1 MVRRLDGR
9 SWDNGVTVQG
19 SKHAVQG
26 GADERMT
33 MSHTLNTED
42 VPVAAVNLS
51 RINPEPGPYGM
62 SFGFDLTRMMGSIQE
77 AGMLNPPLI
86 IANQEGGRDVVSGYR
101 RMAAVRALGW
111 KQVFCRDLSAS
122 NLSPLEC
129 LKLNLHENLP
139 TRVFNDVEKGM
150 ILKRLS
156 RHAPAH
162 ELLHKY
168 MPLLGLSSHE
178 PTLQVYLLIDDLE
191 EPVKHSLAGSMIS
204 LQSVMLLLDMAPDAR
219 LAMWKCITD
228 LRLNSNYQ
236 RRLIEYALD
245 ISDLEGK
252 RAEQILAEGAVTA
265 ILKNQKLNNPQK
277 AKVLLAH
284 LHSRRNPRLAKSERA
299 FRLSVSRLKLP
310 DGVRISHPP
319 YFESPSFT
327 LEVSF
332 RDGEALRKKIIQLA
346 QMEGLENIRSPWLDE
361 K

>member
-1 MVRRLDGR
+1 
-9 SWDNGVTVQG
+9 
-19 SKHAVQG
+19 
-26 GADERMT
+26 MT
-33 MSHTLNTED
+33 MSQTFNAEN
-42 VPVAAVNLS
+42 VPITAVSLS

-86 IANQEGGRDVVSGYR
+86 IANQEGGWDVVSGYR

-111 KQVFCRDLSAS
+111 KEVLCRDLSAS

-139 TRVFNDVEKGM
+139 TRAFNEVEKGM

-156 RHAPAH
+156 RHTPAH
-162 ELLHKY
+162 ELLRKY

-191 EPVKHSLAGSMIS
+191 EPFKHSLAGSRIS
-204 LQSVMLLLDMAPDAR
+204 LQAVLLLLDMAPDAR

-236 RRLIEYALD
+236 KRLIEYAID
-245 ISDLEGK
+245 ISDMEGK
-252 RAEQILAEGAVTA
+252 TAEQILSEGDVTA
-265 ILKNQKLNNPQK
+265 ILKNQKLNSPQK
-277 AKVLLAH
+277 AKALLDH
-284 LHSRRNPRLAKSERA
+284 LHSRRNPRLARSERA
-299 FRLSVSRLKLP
+299 FRQNVSRLHLP

-319 YFESPSFT
+319 YFENPSFT

-332 RDGEALRKKIIQLA
+332 RDGEALRQKIIQLS
-346 QMEGLENIRSPWLDE
+346 QMEGLENIRSPWLD
-361 K
+361 KK